1 MNFVEEDYDKFNKEG
16 INNLNRLNY
25 NFDLNERFVHVKDEN
40 GNYFQCQTPFLKVL
54 KPIHTTLNKK
64 KTVAKKYII
73 LEINDDLDFNNQI
86 AEFML
91 IINKIHETSQEK
103 IREKSLEWFNTEFD
117 DIGLDIKVRRPIDQ
131 QKDNEFIRIS
141 IPKNS
146 ELENEIS
153 NLSKGSYILSN
164 IIFKGLKISNDLI
177 MEEWEIKNFI
187 TQENY
192 ELLNKKEYIDNN
204 LTDIE
209 VISHILEEEHIEKN
223 DDVENM
229 KKVLEDNLENIENLV
244 KKNIDELNNIQEQQ
258 KEENITQQD
267 IEIES
272 QNQIKNIIIKKNKK
286 TNNKKITSEKTTS
299 ERIIENK
306 KKKSLL
312 ENSDTIKKSSKKLIF
327 T

>member
-1 MNFVEEDYDKFNKEG
+1 MNFIEENYDKFNKED
-16 INNLNRLNY
+16 INNLNKLNY
-25 NFDLNERFVHVKDEN
+25 TFELSERFVNVKDDN

-91 IINKIHETSQEK
+91 VINKIHETSQEK
-103 IREKSLEWFNTEFD
+103 IREKSIEWFNTEFD

-141 IPKNS
+141 IPKNLD
-146 ELENEIS
+146 LENEIN
-153 NLSKGSYILSN
+153 NLTKGSYILSN

-177 MEEWEIKNFI
+177 TEEWEIKDFI

-223 DDVENM
+223 DEVENM

-244 KKNIDELNNIQEQQ
+244 KKNIEELHESQ
-258 KEENITQQD
+258 
-267 IEIES
+267 IEIHPKDNQTLTHTQTES
-272 QNQIKNIIIKKNKK
+272 IISKKKNKK
-286 TNNKKITSEKTTS
+286 
-299 ERIIENK
+299 IIENK
-306 KKKSLL
+306 KKKIFL
-312 ENSDTIKKSSKKLIF
+312 ENYSTIKKSSKKLIF

>member
-1 MNFVEEDYDKFNKEG
+1 MNFVEENYDKFNKEE
-16 INNLNRLNY
+16 INNLNKLNF
-25 NFDLNERFVHVKDEN
+25 NFELNERFVNVKDEN
-40 GNYFQCQTPFLKVL
+40 ENYFKCQTPFLKVL

-86 AEFML
+86 AEFMT

-146 ELENEIS
+146 DLENEIS
-153 NLSKGSYILSN
+153 NLNKGTYILSN
-164 IIFKGLKISNDLI
+164 IIFKGLKISSDLI
-177 MEEWEIKNFI
+177 IEEWEITDFI

-192 ELLNKKEYIDNN
+192 ELLNKKEDYLDNN
-204 LTDIE
+204 SLTDIE
-209 VISHILEEEHIEKN
+209 VISHLLEDIEKN
-223 DDVENM
+223 DEVQNIVDEDKVNEDKVNEDKVHEDKVNEN
-229 KKVLEDNLENIENLV
+229 KVNEDKVNEDKVNEDKVENIE
-244 KKNIDELNNIQEQQ
+244 KNS
-258 KEENITQQD
+258 T
-267 IEIES
+267 
-272 QNQIKNIIIKKNKK
+272 IKKKTIKK
-286 TNNKKITSEKTTS
+286 S
-299 ERIIENK
+299 NK
-306 KKKSLL
+306 KKSFL
-312 ENSDTIKKSSKKLIF
+312 ENYDTIKKSSKKLIF